1 MTDSSETADETDPVT
16 IDVETGES
24 EHDEPVAEESE
35 GESEEGP
42 RAIAFEK
49 AVEKLA
55 PDFEIDGRKGETITD
70 LETTETEDGRQVV
83 ATVETSRST
92 MLSHRVASAKRTGRR
107 VGIRA
112 AFLGALAA
120 VVYAVFAGRRRV
132 GGSDTDDAPF
142 DEPVDDDVSIE

>member
-1 MTDSSETADETDPVT
+1 MTDSSEAADETDPVT

-24 EHDEPVAEESE
+24 ENDEPVAEEPA
-35 GESEEGP
+35 SEEGP

-107 VGIRA
+107 AGIRA
-112 AFLGALAA
+112 ALLGALAA

-132 GGSDTDDAPF
+132 SESDADESPF
-142 DEPVDDDVSIE
+142 DEPTDDDVSIE